1 MAARPPDTA
10 ASPGETRP
18 STPADSDDETFSRLE
33 HDPATSSRNQAPYR
47 FNWAR
52 TGRPSMS
59 EATESRADL
68 NEMPLGLG
76 GLMQAMGSS
85 LNLAAFPQEW
95 SSSRTGFNAIS
106 TVLNNPHRK
115 PAPLRPSRFPLPSVP
130 PADLPRVRR
139 KDFDAYL
146 KSVAPEWAGF
156 EKTLRERRGDSSR
169 PPSGRGT
176 PMSPSAMTP
185 GSSSSRPSMPPLS
198 LVPPVYF
205 DPEFNIG
212 NPRTFSAITEQE
224 HEMSRTLVLGE
235 ADIAMS
241 TAAQEKLSQYLDVV
255 EQHLVQEIAQRSTSF
270 FAALSNLQDL
280 QTEGEQCLTRI
291 AKLRA
296 ELRAVDENQAIS
308 GLQAVRLQVKRD
320 NVEEVVAA
328 VRSVRE
334 VGETVGMAKHLIG
347 GGEYFEALGLIEGVE
362 ESLAPAVWRPPEPP
376 SPITPLTNG
385 SAYSAFTPVSPI
397 TPAAPKTQIARPRG
411 PVFDLAALK
420 ALSSLPEH
428 LRELSYAIST
438 SLESDLVGVLRAD
451 LSTRIRLSPPQGI
464 SSEIDPV
471 FDVHEASELRDRL
484 IPILQGLLRTK
495 GVALAMKSYR
505 EAALAEVKTTVKM
518 HLPSSDAEEDDASGK
533 PQAPKPLAER
543 NAALAKE
550 LREQP
555 LEDYLSLSKRL
566 YDSLIRC
573 IKTVSLHTELV
584 WSIVQP
590 MLPPSV
596 KTNGETRGSSLSDL
610 GLDNLSSDLSDI
622 VVAVAEATNSR
633 VSRIVALRQEQHA
646 ALDLK
651 DFMPVFNVS
660 WEFVVKCE
668 TLSRRMIPGLR
679 GTMISQSKAFLL
691 SFHATRLT
699 QSATLVENEQWVQV
713 EVSASSQ
720 HIVQVIVDSAISDPP
735 ELSLTAPPS
744 TNGKTDVKSAKHLRI
759 EDKSYYV
766 VSATVDV
773 LKLSLDY
780 LRVMITMPMLT
791 TDVMSRVIEFLKAFN
806 SRTCQVVLGAGA
818 MRSAGLKNITAK
830 HLALASQSLSIMISL
845 IPYVREA
852 FRRHLSPT
860 QAVMLTEFD
869 KLKRDYQEHQ
879 NEIHAKL
886 IAIMG
891 DRLSIHIKTLLEMKL
906 DAPTNEQG
914 ASPYIEMIVKET
926 VTLHKVLSRYLS
938 GPVVEYVMEQ
948 VLGTMNSRL
957 AEEYTKIDLPNK
969 DAKAR
974 LLQDARYLSAKLGS
988 LRGVTMPSPGMLENV
1003 LTERSVPGE
1012 TPPVQAAAASI
1023 LPRKSPFVGRRAFSA
1038 LLHRATTERKD
1049 EAPTAAPPL
1058 PEKTPDDKAD
1068 EATPPPPEKDGPA
1081 TPDPVL
1087 PDSEDVT
1094 PAAVDGEVELQDSA
1108 ASGEDLAIHAP
1119 SHAGQTEV
1127 AQNGQ
1132 PAESKETSPQD
1143 AENQD
1148 VSVSGPSTET
1158 PEAPTGVADSRFNKE
1173 IPPLP
1178 QDSHTD
1184 AGHEATSLD
1193 GDSLSSLP
1201 PLPLSPVDEKPT
1213 DAPPNGVDVSVR
1225 SLDTVVD
1232 TAQKNESTGDDP
1244 ASENNRGDGS

>member
-1 MAARPPDTA
+1 MAAGPPDTA

-18 STPADSDDETFSRLE
+18 SSPAESDDDTFSRLE
-33 HDPATSSRNQAPYR
+33 HDPATTSRNQAPYR
-47 FNWAR
+47 FNWA

-146 KSVAPEWAGF
+146 KSVAPEWARF
-156 EKTLRERRGDSSR
+156 EKTLRDRRGGLSR
-169 PPSGRGT
+169 PSSGRGT
-176 PMSPSAMTP
+176 PMSPGAMSPRASTSTP
-185 GSSSSRPSMPPLS
+185 TMPPLS

-212 NPRTFSAITEQE
+212 NPRTFAAITEQE
-224 HEMSRTLVLGE
+224 NELSRTLVLGE

-241 TAAQEKLSQYLDVV
+241 TAAQEKLSQYMDVV

-270 FAALSNLQDL
+270 FAALANLQDL
-280 QTEGEQCLTRI
+280 QTEGAQCLTRI
-291 AKLRA
+291 TQLRT
-296 ELRAVDENQAIS
+296 ELRQVDENQAIN

-320 NVEEVVAA
+320 NLEEVMAA

-385 SAYSAFTPVSPI
+385 SADTTFTSISPL
-397 TPAAPKTQIARPRG
+397 TPAGPKAQLARQQRG
-411 PVFDLAALK
+411 PTFDLAAVK

-428 LRELSYAIST
+428 LRELSYAISN
-438 SLESDLVGVLRAD
+438 SLETDLVGVLRAD
-451 LSTRIRLSPPQGI
+451 LSTRIRLSPPEGVA
-464 SSEIDPV
+464 SENDPV
-471 FDVHEASELRDRL
+471 LDIHEASDLRDRL
-484 IPILQGLLRTK
+484 TWILQGLLRVK

-505 EAALAEVKTTVKM
+505 EAALTEVKTTVKM
-518 HLPSSDAEEDDASGK
+518 HLPSSDAEEDEASGK

-550 LREQP
+550 LRELP

-596 KTNGETRGSSLSDL
+596 KTNGETKGPSLSDL
-610 GLDNLSSDLSDI
+610 GLDHLSSDLSDI

-651 DFMPVFNVS
+651 DFMPVFNIS
-660 WEFVVKCE
+660 WDFVVKCE
-668 TLSRRMIPGLR
+668 TLSRRMIAGLR

-713 EVSASSQ
+713 EVPASSQ

-744 TNGKTDVKSAKHLRI
+744 TNGTTETKATKHLRV
-759 EDKSYYV
+759 EDKAYYV
-766 VSATVDV
+766 VSATLDV
-773 LKLSLDY
+773 LKLLLDY

-891 DRLSIHIKTLLEMKL
+891 DRLAIHVKTLLEMKL
-906 DAPTNEQG
+906 DAPKNEQG
-914 ASPYIEMIVKET
+914 ASPYMEMIVKET

-957 AEEYTKIDLPNK
+957 AEEYTKIDLPSK
-969 DAKAR
+969 DAKSR
-974 LLQDARYLSAKLGS
+974 LLQDVHYLSDKLGS

-1003 LTERSVPGE
+1003 LAERSVAGE
-1012 TPPVQAAAASI
+1012 IIPAQPSI

-1038 LLHRATTERKD
+1038 LLHRATTEKK
-1049 EAPTAAPPL
+1049 EETALPVPPPPEKTIDGKADGTSPPL
-1058 PEKTPDDKAD
+1058 PEKN
-1068 EATPPPPEKDGPA
+1068 GPA
-1081 TPDPVL
+1081 TPDTL
-1087 PDSEDVT
+1087 LADSEDVT
-1094 PAAVDGEVELQDSA
+1094 PAAVDRQVELQDSA
-1108 ASGEDLAIHAP
+1108 ASGEDLALPAP
-1119 SHAGQTEV
+1119 SHGGPAEVTE
-1127 AQNGQ
+1127 NGQ
-1132 PAESKETSPQD
+1132 PAESKARSLQD
-1143 AENQD
+1143 AEIEGA
-1148 VSVSGPSTET
+1148 SSSGPSAET
-1158 PEAPTGVADSRFNKE
+1158 PEAPSGVADNRFTKE

-1178 QDSHTD
+1178 EDSHTQVE
-1184 AGHEATSLD
+1184 HEIPHD
-1193 GDSLSSLP
+1193 DDSLSSLP
-1201 PLPLSPVDEKPT
+1201 PLPVSPVDEKLT
-1213 DAPPNGVDVSVR
+1213 LFAPDGVDDSAR
-1225 SLDTVVD
+1225 SFDTVVHA
-1232 TAQKNESTGDDP
+1232 AQVTGP
-1244 ASENNRGDGS
+1244 AEEPLVPEN